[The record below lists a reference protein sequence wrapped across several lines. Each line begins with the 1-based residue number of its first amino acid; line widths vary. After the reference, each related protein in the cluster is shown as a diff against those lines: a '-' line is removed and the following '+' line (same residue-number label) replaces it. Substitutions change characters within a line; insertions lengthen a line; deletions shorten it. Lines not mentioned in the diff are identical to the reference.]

1 MKNTPPRVQV
11 SLINGKFATICVD
24 PTTALQLAR
33 SLISQV
39 ENGDPNIG
47 RSEHRTTCYL
57 PEYDAPSGMAFTIMV
72 VDDLDLAYAEMKKR
86 DAEDES
92 VEE

>member
-1 MKNTPPRVQV
+1 
-11 SLINGKFATICVD
+11 
-24 PTTALQLAR
+24 
-33 SLISQV
+33 
-39 ENGDPNIG
+39 
-47 RSEHRTTCYL
+47 
-57 PEYDAPSGMAFTIMV
+57 MAFTIMV